1 MRGRPTPQYKSN
13 LSESSDDWPPR
24 FVKVSH
30 YRPSLFA
37 ADFNPWIRQFILFIQ
52 ENDSGFTEL
61 AFCDARRLGRI
72 RMASSPLSE
81 PPISDLGF
89 DPILSMPPLRD
100 FRNTVVRRTCPIKAL
115 LLDQSF
121 SAGIGNYLAGLQSR
135 LYPPN
140 HAQLPPAVR

>member
-1 MRGRPTPQYKSN
+1 
-13 LSESSDDWPPR
+13 
-24 FVKVSH
+24 VSH
-30 YRPSLFA
+30 YRPSPFA
-37 ADFNPWIRQFILFIQ
+37 ADLSPWILQFILFIQ

-89 DPILSMPPLRD
+89 DPILSMPPLGD

-121 SAGIGNYLAGLQSR
+121 SAGIGNYLAG
-135 LYPPN
+135 PPN
-140 HAQLPPAVR
+140 PIYIRNHVCRSR